1 MPLLINMNLSESSS
15 AYIFFKVVLSLTI
28 DLSSKLKIKFF
39 WYFSIKTISSSSIL
53 LITLPDTPT

>member
-28 DLSSKLKIKFF
+28 DLSSKLKIIFF
-39 WYFSIKTISSSSIL
+39 GTFL
-53 LITLPDTPT
+53 